1 MRKYTQ
7 KELKNLVRIGAAQDL
22 TGYGFQE
29 MKEFLHVHSLDK
41 IGYSSGVYGLNG
53 GLLQDTK
60 TSQLYAIT
68 ARNTALYM
76 AF

>member
-7 KELKNLVRIGAAQDL
+7 RELKNLVRIGAAQDL

-53 GLLQDTK
+53 GL
-60 TSQLYAIT
+60 
-68 ARNTALYM
+68 
-76 AF
+76 